1 MRQPTIQL
9 NFGRSYIMPRTAPVL
24 LLLTAGLAAIS
35 MSTVATAQEGPVV
48 HWHVMGGYSETVG
61 STNKYLQGGYLVSG
75 GFSVTP
81 SRTGPVDFRFDLSYS
96 EHQATNYLLD
106 LGQRAA
112 NTQVDY
118 GTGSFW
124 SGTGNVLYH
133 VPLAYGVRAYGIA
146 GIGVYHERVELA
158 QYDPYGGYF
167 YCDPFSDYCQ
177 GGNLGLLVSS
187 SGVTKFGW
195 NAGIG
200 VEFALPYGRAWFLE
214 ARYHRIDTAAPI
226 EYVPITIGYRF

>member
-1 MRQPTIQL
+1 
-9 NFGRSYIMPRTAPVL
+9 MPRSAVVSL
-24 LLLTAGLAAIS
+24 LLGAGLAAA
-35 MSTVATAQEGPVV
+35 STGAAAQDGPLV

-81 SRTGPVDFRFDLSYS
+81 SRASPIDFRFDVSYS
-96 EHQATNYLLD
+96 QHQATNYLLD
-106 LGQRAA
+106 LGQQTA

-158 QYDPYGGYF
+158 QYDPYGGYY
-167 YCDPFSDYCQ
+167 YCDPFADYCE
-177 GGNLGLLVSS
+177 GGNVGLLVSS

-195 NAGIG
+195 NAGVG

-226 EYVPITIGYRF
+226 EFVPITIGYRF